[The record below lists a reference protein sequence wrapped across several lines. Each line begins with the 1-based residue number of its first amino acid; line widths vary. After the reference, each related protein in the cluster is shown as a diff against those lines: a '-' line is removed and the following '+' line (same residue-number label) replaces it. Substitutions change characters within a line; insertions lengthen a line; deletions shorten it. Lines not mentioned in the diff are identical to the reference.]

1 MDETTKRRETSTI
14 TAGFSALSIVSL
26 MENEDYEKTLVYDL
40 FWSKTFCTY
49 SGCKLFQIFV
59 HKLLTGGIG
68 ILRTVK
74 AIALFVMMQK
84 NLIHTNPSLIF
95 STLK

>member
-1 MDETTKRRETSTI
+1 MDETTKRRETSAI

-49 SGCKLFQIFV
+49 SGC
-59 HKLLTGGIG
+59 
-68 ILRTVK
+68 
-74 AIALFVMMQK
+74 
-84 NLIHTNPSLIF
+84 
-95 STLK
+95 